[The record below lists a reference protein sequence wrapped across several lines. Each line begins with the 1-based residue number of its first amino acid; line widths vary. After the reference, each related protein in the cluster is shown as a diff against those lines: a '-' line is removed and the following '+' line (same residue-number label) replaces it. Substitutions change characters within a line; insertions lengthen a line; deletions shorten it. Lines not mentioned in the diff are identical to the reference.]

1 MKIRYE
7 DLEELVLKHNPGA
20 ETKLLRRAWLFA
32 AKAHQDQWRASGDPY
47 LTHPLEVA
55 YTLASWGSDYVTV
68 IAGLLHDVIED
79 AGASKEELERLFGKE
94 VAFIVDALTKLSR
107 VKIPESEG
115 KGFSSSER
123 QVASI
128 LKLFLSSMEEPRIL
142 KVKLADRLHNMK
154 TLQYLPPHK
163 RKRIAEETL
172 TIYVPIAHMMGMG
185 KIKGDLEDLSFRY
198 LYPEEYYRLEKLVS
212 SRMEEFQGKLRK
224 MQGLL
229 ENVLRKEKIPFR
241 IQARVKRLYSIFR
254 KMRRKGVDLTSI
266 DDLLAL
272 RVITDTVDRCYL
284 ILGIVHKNWPPI
296 QKRLRDWIASPKPNG
311 YRSLHTTI
319 IVDGDK
325 FEIQIRTEE
334 MHREA
339 ELGSASHLAYKED
352 RSYIK
357 EALEFVRELQS
368 DLQGKDL
375 MKNIGRSL
383 EVREVIY
390 VQTPKGHT
398 IELPAGSTPLDFAYA
413 IHTEI
418 GNHAVGAKVNGM
430 RYSLKKPLRSGQ
442 VVEIITDPK
451 ATPSMDWLNFV
462 KTQRARQKIKTWFR
476 KNEKNR
482 LIPQGRRMW
491 EEFLQRNRKTLG
503 EVDEEDLERRLKH
516 INIKDPDYFFYLLGK
531 EAITLSSRLLK
542 RLFPDKFKEAP
553 KKKKIIGKKP
563 AVIVDGLEDIEV
575 EFAKCC
581 RPMRGDEILAYV
593 SKRGIKIHSRS
604 CPLYLQGLLDP
615 SRIRNARWVER
626 EGERQAISLE
636 VRVID
641 RPGMLKDV
649 LDLIS
654 RHEINVLN
662 IEGKSLGDGTGLIQI
677 TLEIKDRNQW
687 NAVNREMN
695 AQDEILSIRVV

>member
-1 MKIRYE
+1 MQIRYE
-7 DLEELVLKHNPGA
+7 DLEDLVLKNQPEA
-20 ETKLLRRAWLFA
+20 DLKLLRRAWLFA
-32 AKAHQDQWRASGDPY
+32 ARAHQDQWRASGDPY

-55 YTLASWGSDYVTV
+55 YTLATWGSDYITV

-79 AGASKEELERLFGKE
+79 AGVEKAELEKLFGKE

-154 TLQYLPPHK
+154 TLQFLPPHK

-185 KIKGDLEDLSFRY
+185 KVKGDLEDLSFRY
-198 LYPEEYYRLEKLVS
+198 LYPEEYSRLEKLVS
-212 SRMEEFQGKLRK
+212 SRMAEFQGKLRK
-224 MQGLL
+224 MQAML
-229 ENVLRKEKIPFR
+229 EDVLRREGIPFR
-241 IQARVKRLYSIFR
+241 IQSRVKRLYSIFR

-272 RVITDTVDRCYL
+272 RIITDTVDRCYQ
-284 ILGIVHKNWPPI
+284 ILGIVHKNWTPI
-296 QKRLRDWIASPKPNG
+296 QARLRDWIASPKPNG

-319 IVDGDK
+319 IAGGNK

-357 EALEFVRELQS
+357 EALDFVRELQS
-368 DLQGKDL
+368 DLKAGEL

-418 GNHAVGAKVNGM
+418 GNHAIGAKVDGM

-442 VVEIITDPK
+442 VVEIITDPR

-476 KNEKNR
+476 KSEKSK

-491 EEFLQRNRKTLG
+491 EEFLQRNKKILG
-503 EVDEEDLERRLKH
+503 EVTEDELERRLKH
-516 INIKDPDYFFYLLGK
+516 LNIKDPDYFFYLLGK
-531 EAITLSSRLLK
+531 EAITLSSRLLR
-542 RLFPDKFKEAP
+542 RLFPEKFKEELRR
-553 KKKKIIGKKP
+553 KKKPKRKP
-563 AVIVDGLEDIEV
+563 SVIVDGLQDIEV
-575 EFAKCC
+575 EFARCC
-581 RPMRGDEILAYV
+581 RPIRGDEIFAYIT
-593 SKRGIKIHSRS
+593 KRGIKIHSRA

-615 SRIRNARWVER
+615 SRIRKARWAG
-626 EGERQAISLE
+626 GEDEKQSISLE

-641 RPGMLKDV
+641 RPGILKDI

-654 RHEINVLN
+654 RYGINVSG
-662 IEGKSLGDGTGLIQI
+662 IEGSSVGDGTGTIYL
-677 TLEIKDRNQW
+677 TLDIKDRNQW
-687 NAVNREMN
+687 NQVYRDLN
-695 AQDEILSIRVV
+695 AQDEILSIRII

>member
-1 MKIRYE
+1 MQIRYE
-7 DLEELVLKHNPGA
+7 DLEDLVLKNQPEA
-20 ETKLLRRAWLFA
+20 DLKLLRRAWLFA

-55 YTLASWGSDYVTV
+55 YTLATWGSDYITV

-79 AGASKEELERLFGKE
+79 AGVEKAELEKLFGKD

-154 TLQYLPPHK
+154 TLQFLPPHK

-185 KIKGDLEDLSFRY
+185 KVKGDLEDLSFRY
-198 LYPEEYYRLEKLVS
+198 LYPEEYSRLEKLVS
-212 SRMEEFQGKLRK
+212 SRMAEFQGKLRK
-224 MQGLL
+224 MQAML
-229 ENVLRKEKIPFR
+229 EDVLRREGIPFR
-241 IQARVKRLYSIFR
+241 IQSRVKRLYSIFR

-272 RVITDTVDRCYL
+272 RVITDTVDRCYQ
-284 ILGIVHKNWPPI
+284 ILGIVHKNWTPI
-296 QKRLRDWIASPKPNG
+296 QARLRDWIASPKPNG

-357 EALEFVRELQS
+357 EALDFVRELQS
-368 DLQGKDL
+368 DLRAGEL

-418 GNHAVGAKVNGM
+418 GNHAVSAKVDGM

-476 KNEKNR
+476 KNEKSK

-491 EEFLQRNRKTLG
+491 EEFLQRNKKILG
-503 EVDEEDLERRLKH
+503 EVEEDELEKRLKH
-516 INIKDPDYFFYLLGK
+516 LNIKDPDYFFYLLGK
-531 EAITLSSRLLK
+531 EAITLSSRLLR
-542 RLFPDKFKEAP
+542 RLFPEKFKEEL
-553 KKKKIIGKKP
+553 KKKKKPGKKP
-563 AVIVDGLEDIEV
+563 SVIVDGLQDIEV
-575 EFAKCC
+575 EFARCC
-581 RPMRGDEILAYV
+581 RPIRGDDIFAYV

-615 SRIRNARWVER
+615 SRIRDARWAD
-626 EGERQAISLE
+626 GENEKQSISLE

-641 RPGMLKDV
+641 RPGILKDI

-654 RHEINVLN
+654 RYGINVSG
-662 IEGKSLGDGTGLIQI
+662 IEGSSVGDGTGTIYL
-677 TLEIKDRNQW
+677 TLDIKDRTQW
-687 NAVNREMN
+687 NQVYRDLNS
-695 AQDEILSIRVV
+695 QDEILSIRII

>member
-1 MKIRYE
+1 MQIRYE
-7 DLEELVLKHNPGA
+7 DLEDLVLKNQPEA
-20 ETKLLRRAWLFA
+20 DLKLLRRAWLFA
-32 AKAHQDQWRASGDPY
+32 ARAHQDQWRASGDPY

-55 YTLASWGSDYVTV
+55 YTLASWGSDYITV

-79 AGASKEELERLFGKE
+79 AGVEKAELEKLFGKE

-154 TLQYLPPHK
+154 TLQFLPPHK

-185 KIKGDLEDLSFRY
+185 KVKGDLEDLSFRY
-198 LYPEEYYRLEKLVS
+198 LYPEEYSRLEKLVS
-212 SRMEEFQGKLRK
+212 SRMAEFQGKLRK
-224 MQGLL
+224 MQAML
-229 ENVLRKEKIPFR
+229 EDVLRREGIPFR
-241 IQARVKRLYSIFR
+241 IQSRVKRLYSIFR

-272 RVITDTVDRCYL
+272 RIITDTVDRCYQ
-284 ILGIVHKNWPPI
+284 ILGIVHKNWTPI
-296 QKRLRDWIASPKPNG
+296 QARLRDWIASPKPNG

-319 IVDGDK
+319 IAGGNK

-357 EALEFVRELQS
+357 EALDFVRELQS
-368 DLQGKDL
+368 DLKAGEL

-418 GNHAVGAKVNGM
+418 GNHAIGAKVDGM

-442 VVEIITDPK
+442 VVEIITDPR

-476 KNEKNR
+476 KSEKSK

-491 EEFLQRNRKTLG
+491 EEFLQRNKKILG
-503 EVDEEDLERRLKH
+503 EVTEDELERRLKH
-516 INIKDPDYFFYLLGK
+516 LNIKDPDYFFYLLGK
-531 EAITLSSRLLK
+531 EAITLSSRLLR
-542 RLFPDKFKEAP
+542 RLFPEKFKEELRR
-553 KKKKIIGKKP
+553 KKKPKRKP
-563 AVIVDGLEDIEV
+563 SVIVDGLQDIEV
-575 EFAKCC
+575 EFARCC
-581 RPMRGDEILAYV
+581 RPIRGDEIFAYV
-593 SKRGIKIHSRS
+593 TKRGIKIHSRA

-615 SRIRNARWVER
+615 SRIRKARWAG
-626 EGERQAISLE
+626 GEDEKQSISLE

-641 RPGMLKDV
+641 RPGILKEI

-654 RHEINVLN
+654 KYSINVSG
-662 IEGKSLGDGTGLIQI
+662 IEGGSVGDGTGTIFI
-677 TLEIKDRNQW
+677 TLDIKDRNQW
-687 NAVNREMN
+687 NQVYRDLN
-695 AQDEILSIRVV
+695 AQDEILSIRII

>member
-1 MKIRYE
+1 MQIRYE
-7 DLEELVLKHNPGA
+7 DLEDLVLKNQPEA
-20 ETKLLRRAWLFA
+20 DLKLIRRAWLFA
-32 AKAHQDQWRASGDPY
+32 ARAHQDQWRASGDPY

-55 YTLASWGSDYVTV
+55 YTLAKWGSDYITV

-79 AGASKEELERLFGKE
+79 AGVEKRELEELFGKD

-185 KIKGDLEDLSFRY
+185 KVKGDLEDLSFRY
-198 LYPEEYYRLEKLVS
+198 LYPEEYSRLEKLVS
-212 SRMEEFQGKLRK
+212 SRMAEFQGKLRK
-224 MQGLL
+224 MQAML
-229 ENVLRKEKIPFR
+229 EGVLRREGIPFR
-241 IQARVKRLYSIFR
+241 IQSRVKRLYSIFR

-272 RVITDTVDRCYL
+272 RVITDTVDRCYQ
-284 ILGIVHKNWPPI
+284 ILGIVHKNWTPI
-296 QKRLRDWIASPKPNG
+296 QARLRDWIASPKPNG

-339 ELGSASHLAYKED
+339 ELGSASHLTYKED

-357 EALEFVRELQS
+357 EALDFVRELQS
-368 DLQGKDL
+368 DLRAGEL

-418 GNHAVGAKVNGM
+418 GNHAVGAKVDGM

-476 KNEKNR
+476 KNEKSK

-503 EVDEEDLERRLKH
+503 EVTEDDLEKRLKH
-516 INIKDPDYFFYLLGK
+516 LNIKDPDYFFYLLGK
-531 EAITLSSRLLK
+531 EAITLSSRLLR
-542 RLFPDKFKEAP
+542 RLFPEKFKEERR
-553 KKKKIIGKKP
+553 KKKKPGKKP
-563 AVIVDGLEDIEV
+563 SVIVDGLQDIEV

-581 RPMRGDEILAYV
+581 RPIRGDDIFAYV
-593 SKRGIKIHSRS
+593 TKRGIKIHSRA
-604 CPLYLQGLLDP
+604 CPLYLQGLLDS
-615 SRIRNARWVER
+615 SRIRSARWVE
-626 EGERQAISLE
+626 GEDEKQSISLE

-641 RPGMLKDV
+641 RPGILKDI

-654 RHEINVLN
+654 RYGINVTG
-662 IEGKSLGDGTGLIQI
+662 IEGKAVGDGTGIIYLS
-677 TLEIKDRNQW
+677 LDIKDRSQW
-687 NAVNREMN
+687 NQVNRDMN
-695 AQDEILSIRVV
+695 TQDEILSIRIV

>member
-1 MKIRYE
+1 MQIRYE
-7 DLEELVLKHNPGA
+7 DLEDLVLKNQPEA
-20 ETKLLRRAWLFA
+20 DLKLLRRAWLFA
-32 AKAHQDQWRASGDPY
+32 ARAHQDQWRASGDPY

-55 YTLASWGSDYVTV
+55 YTLATWGSDYITV

-79 AGASKEELERLFGKE
+79 AGVEKAELEKLFGKE

-154 TLQYLPPHK
+154 TLQFLPPHK

-185 KIKGDLEDLSFRY
+185 KVKGDLEDLSFRY
-198 LYPEEYYRLEKLVS
+198 LYPEEYSRLEKLVS
-212 SRMEEFQGKLRK
+212 SRMAEFQGKLRK
-224 MQGLL
+224 MQAML
-229 ENVLRKEKIPFR
+229 EDVLRREGIPFR
-241 IQARVKRLYSIFR
+241 IQSRVKRLYSIFR

-272 RVITDTVDRCYL
+272 RIITDTVDRCYQ
-284 ILGIVHKNWPPI
+284 ILGIVHKNWTPI
-296 QKRLRDWIASPKPNG
+296 QARLRDWIASPKPNG

-319 IVDGDK
+319 IAGGNK

-357 EALEFVRELQS
+357 EALDFVRELQS
-368 DLQGKDL
+368 DLKAGEL

-418 GNHAVGAKVNGM
+418 GNHAIGAKVDGM

-442 VVEIITDPK
+442 VVEIITDPR

-476 KNEKNR
+476 KSEKSK

-491 EEFLQRNRKTLG
+491 EEFLQRNKKILG
-503 EVDEEDLERRLKH
+503 EVTEDELERRLKH
-516 INIKDPDYFFYLLGK
+516 LNIKDPDYFFYLLGK
-531 EAITLSSRLLK
+531 EAITLSSRLLR
-542 RLFPDKFKEAP
+542 RLFPEKFKEELRR
-553 KKKKIIGKKP
+553 KKKPKRKP
-563 AVIVDGLEDIEV
+563 SVIVDGLQDIEV
-575 EFAKCC
+575 EFARCC
-581 RPMRGDEILAYV
+581 RPIRGDEIFAYV
-593 SKRGIKIHSRS
+593 TKRGIKIHSRA

-615 SRIRNARWVER
+615 SRIRKARWAG
-626 EGERQAISLE
+626 GEDEKQSISLE

-641 RPGMLKDV
+641 RPGILKEI

-654 RHEINVLN
+654 KYSINVSG
-662 IEGKSLGDGTGLIQI
+662 IEGGSVGDGTGTIFI
-677 TLEIKDRNQW
+677 TLDIKDRNQW
-687 NAVNREMN
+687 NQVYRDLN
-695 AQDEILSIRVV
+695 AQDEILSIRII